1 MVTTLLRRLDTAEWN
16 KVHVAITA
24 AIGVGWLL
32 DAFEVTIVT
41 MLALKWAWSPS
52 MDGSILTACDFRG
65 LASRRC
71 SIVSK
76 RQKNSKE
83 YSRH

>member
-41 MLALKWAWSPS
+41 MLALKWAWSPRWT
-52 MDGSILTACDFRG
+52 GQF
-65 LASRRC
+65 
-71 SIVSK
+71 
-76 RQKNSKE
+76 
-83 YSRH
+83 